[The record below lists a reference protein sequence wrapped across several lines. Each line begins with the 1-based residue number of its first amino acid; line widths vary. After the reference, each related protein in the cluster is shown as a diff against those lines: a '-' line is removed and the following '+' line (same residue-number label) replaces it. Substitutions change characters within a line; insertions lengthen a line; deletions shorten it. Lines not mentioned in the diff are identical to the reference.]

1 MKIETTLI
9 LAIIATCL
17 MGLIL
22 LSCESHE
29 QKADDAYEQVKEE
42 KFNSKSTITEPGT
55 SQAPIKKKVTVTKVA
70 NPDEWVKFKQ
80 EIELKIQINEI
91 KIKKFK
97 SIPWVNSKTQRK
109 VIDMEKENNDLRV
122 QMKEFKEEAEDN
134 WKKFKAKT
142 ILKVNDI
149 STELMNVEIS
159 K

>member
-1 MKIETTLI
+1 MKIKTTLI